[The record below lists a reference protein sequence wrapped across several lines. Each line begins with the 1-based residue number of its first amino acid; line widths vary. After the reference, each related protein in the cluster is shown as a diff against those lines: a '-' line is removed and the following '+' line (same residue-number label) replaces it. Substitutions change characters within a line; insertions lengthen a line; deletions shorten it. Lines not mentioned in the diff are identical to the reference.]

1 MGVSFFGGDSLCFPF
16 ETHLKTGVPTL
27 TKTNVNGLSVLDPVH
42 LPKMEVDLPH
52 ASGRITP
59 NSPALL
65 PLFHRGYMSSVLFEG
80 CVEGLGLFMSF
91 CRRKVWSVLH
101 FVGLAPPPNCPPR

>member
-59 NSPALL
+59 NSREKQKANT
-65 PLFHRGYMSSVLFEG
+65 
-80 CVEGLGLFMSF
+80 F
-91 CRRKVWSVLH
+91 CRPAYGSSI
-101 FVGLAPPPNCPPR
+101 AAIIS